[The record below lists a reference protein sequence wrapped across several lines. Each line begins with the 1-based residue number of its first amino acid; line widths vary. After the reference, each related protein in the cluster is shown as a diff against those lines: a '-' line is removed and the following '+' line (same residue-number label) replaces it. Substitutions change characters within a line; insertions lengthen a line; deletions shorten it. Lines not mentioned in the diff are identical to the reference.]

1 MARKTES
8 PLWKL
13 IENERRALADDL
25 ADVDEAAFDAPSGLD
40 DWTAKH
46 VLAHVI
52 TPFAVPMPRFLVALL
67 RRRGDLHAVNR
78 FFADRLVERPV
89 AELIASL
96 SDNAASRWSPPGDG
110 PELPLT
116 EIAVHAQ
123 DIRAALGLHR
133 TMPAQVL
140 SAVLDHAGADKKDGA
155 GLRADHAR
163 RLNLGSRRGDTAT
176 GSGAEGTTDL
186 E

>member
-13 IENERRALADDL
+13 IESERRALVADL
-25 ADVDEAAFDAPSGLD
+25 ADVDEVALSAASGLD

-46 VLAHVI
+46 VLAHVVM
-52 TPFAVPMPRFLVALL
+52 PFAVPTPRFLLALL

-78 FFADRLVERPV
+78 FFADRLVERPA
-89 AELIASL
+89 AELIAYL

-123 DIRAALGLHR
+123 DIRAALGLSR
-133 TMPAQVL
+133 IVPDQVL
-140 SAVLDHAGADKKDGA
+140 SVVLDYVGADKKDGA
-155 GLRADHAR
+155 ARRADHAR
-163 RLNLGSRRGDTAT
+163 RLDLGAQPTSQ
-176 GSGAEGTTDL
+176 S
-186 E
+186 